1 MNSNEFADIC
11 LNEAGVALLP
21 GTNFGQYGE
30 GFVRMCYVNT
40 EERII
45 EAIERIRKVLE

>member
-1 MNSNEFADIC
+1 MKKLSD
-11 LNEAGVALLP
+11 VALLP

-45 EAIERIRKVLE
+45 EAIERMRKVLE